1 MISNLHGRRLLTQ
14 GVSGDLAHTVSVDGD
29 PADSRLATLIAA
41 ALRRGLT
48 AKFFATLGAEG
59 QLRSD
64 LHAVCCEARRQNMR
78 VEYLII
84 AFKDAWRTLPE
95 ARTLPQG
102 SQGPEFLNRVITLC
116 IAEFY
121 GTPRGD

>member
-1 MISNLHGRRLLTQ
+1 MVSTPHTNMLLGQ
-14 GVSGDLAHTVSVDGD
+14 AVLAPGVLNDG
-29 PADSRLATLIAA
+29 PASETAGSELSMAITA
-41 ALRRGLT
+41 ALQRAVT
-48 AKFFATLGAEG
+48 AKFFAMLGAEG

-64 LHAVCCEARRQNMR
+64 LQDVCRAAKRQNMR

-102 SQGPEFLNRVITLC
+102 SQGVELLNRIITLWH
-116 IAEFY
+116 
-121 GTPRGD
+121 

>member
-1 MISNLHGRRLLTQ
+1 MSSNLHGRRLLNQ
-14 GVSGDLAHTVSVDGD
+14 DVSAGDLAHAAAID
-29 PADSRLATLIAA
+29 ADSAGSELATLITA
-41 ALRRGLT
+41 ALRRGLM

-64 LHAVCCEARRQNMR
+64 LQAVCCEARRQNMR

-84 AFKDAWRTLPE
+84 AVKDAWRTLPE

-102 SQGPEFLNRVITLC
+102 SQGADFVNR
-116 IAEFY
+116 
-121 GTPRGD
+121 